1 MNSEE
6 SVFVRKALEDVEK
19 AQKYWRV
26 KQIVTMILLFAAAIW
41 LAFQPS
47 PLPNNGAYVVMI
59 FVGVSLAACTAK
71 IMSLVNKNTIRVL
84 RAIADLQRR

>member
-19 AQKYWRV
+19 AQKYHRV
-26 KQIVTMILLFAAAIW
+26 QQIVATVLLIAGAVW

>member
-6 SVFVRKALEDVEK
+6 VVFVRKALEDVEK
-19 AQKYWRV
+19 AQKYHRV
-26 KQIVTMILLFAAAIW
+26 KQIIATALLIGAAIW

-59 FVGVSLAACTAK
+59 FVGVSLAVCTAK
-71 IMSLVNKNTIRVL
+71 IVSLINKNTISVL

>member
-19 AQKYWRV
+19 AEKYMRV
-26 KQIVTMILLFAAAIW
+26 MKIVTTLLLFAAALW
-41 LAFQPS
+41 LAFQSS

-71 IMSLVNKNTIRVL
+71 ITWLVNKNTISVL